1 MDLSNEGIRI
11 YGTNTVMT
19 QHALR
24 SCGYLRSALHGAS
37 LTEIVSA
44 LIGKIEAEKLDF
56 DAIAVRGTSG
66 LLVGPMIAAMM
77 NKSLVVVRKPNDGSH
92 SGYEV
97 EGASVAS
104 SAHSEPLRYII
115 VDDLVCSGSTVQTIV
130 NGVMQHNEGRAL
142 CVAMFTYAQQNNGP
156 IYGFRYPFPIVDLV
170 MSRLEARKEHTN

>member
-1 MDLSNEGIRI
+1 
-11 YGTNTVMT
+11 MT

-37 LTEIVSA
+37 LTEIVSD

-66 LLVGPMIAAMM
+66 LLVGTMIAAMM
-77 NKSLVVVRKPNDGSH
+77 NKSLVVVKKPNDGTH

-97 EGASVAS
+97 EGASVAFEEHGK
-104 SAHSEPLRYII
+104 ALRYII
-115 VDDLVCSGSTVQTIV
+115 VDDLVSSGSTVQAIV
-130 NGVMQHNEGRAL
+130 NGVMQHNDGRAL

-156 IYGFRYPFPIVDLV
+156 IDGWECPFPIVDLV